1 LVRNIPPAHKGRVS
15 IHMYIRIHVYVH
27 IYATCARTRWARIL
41 YPRVL
46 CTRAIYPRRFVH
58 SFARIHKREAFVE
71 PCKSSARCT
80 NTGARSTF
88 ARTRTLF
95 SPSSFPRSLSSFN
108 RNATTTRFALS
119 PFPFSNPLPLHSLSL
134 SPSLCRLVFPSP
146 SLLFAR
152 LARVLSD
159 TLGVPRTHSSA
170 PPNRPP
176 FPSSPSCTYLRPWPS
191 CVHAYLPS
199 LSPVYTRELSLSL
212 LHEQIRIPRARERT

>member
-1 LVRNIPPAHKGRVS
+1 MLHAH
-15 IHMYIRIHVYVH
+15 VH
-27 IYATCARTRWARIL
+27 WGARIL

-108 RNATTTRFALS
+108 RTTQPRRVSRSPSPLFNSPPPPAHAASLS
-119 PFPFSNPLPLHSLSL
+119 FSLSL
-134 SPSLCRLVFPSP
+134 SLSIARARASSFRLPLYCSLVSFAYCRICSG
-146 SLLFAR
+146 SLAHTGPHLPT
-152 LARVLSD
+152 VLS
-159 TLGVPRTHSSA
+159 
-170 PPNRPP
+170 
-176 FPSSPSCTYLRPWPS
+176 PSSPSCTYLRPWPS

-199 LSPVYTRELSLSL
+199 LSLVYTRELSLSL

>member
-1 LVRNIPPAHKGRVS
+1 MLHAH
-15 IHMYIRIHVYVH
+15 VH
-27 IYATCARTRWARIL
+27 WGARIL

-108 RNATTTRFALS
+108 RTTQPRRVSRSPSPLFNSPPPAHAASLS
-119 PFPFSNPLPLHSLSL
+119 FSLSL
-134 SPSLCRLVFPSP
+134 SLYRARARFIFPSP

-152 LARVLSD
+152 LVRLLSD
-159 TLGVPRTHSSA
+159 MLGVPRTHRSA
-170 PPNRPP
+170 PPNRPV
-176 FPSSPSCTYLRPWPS
+176 SLLTLVYLSPSLA
-191 CVHAYLPS
+191 V
-199 LSPVYTRELSLSL
+199 V
-212 LHEQIRIPRARERT
+212 RARISPISVVSVHTRALPLFVARANTDTARA